1 MLLDGLECFLAVL
14 DASGRYGVVFPVL
27 DDNQWDWM
35 VLIIIG
41 WYWTILDGMLVQWMV
56 LDGIVCYWME
66 LDGIVWYWMELDG
79 IRRYWITLDY
89 ISFKVMHDILYSG
102 CYFIVCM

>member
-56 LDGIVCYWME
+56 LDGIVCYWMD

-79 IRRYWITLDY
+79 MYLDHKTTLR
-89 ISFKVMHDILYSG
+89 SSHQNVSNEESKKP
-102 CYFIVCM
+102 